1 MLEIT
6 LCSLITILPD
16 FLYRRFAQ
24 GKRIGQEITV
34 FSVWYELRWGISA
47 CAILALSLITTIFYF
62 HPSTSNVTLGFRTVT
77 ILPETS
83 GRVSS
88 VSAVNGQWI
97 EAGEEI
103 FRLDDARQQAALD
116 TATTKLG
123 EIEAEIILA
132 EASLE
137 VSIAKVDSARA
148 SLEQSE
154 LELARTLELRE
165 RNSGVVTGQEI
176 DRQNALVATRAA
188 SLKAAQAGQKESEA
202 RLNEQLPAKRVN
214 ALAALHQ
221 AEVEQSLTIVYA
233 GTDGTILQFLLKV
246 GDYINPILR
255 PAGILVPDRKD
266 YDKVQAGFNQISAQ
280 VIKPGMLAEI
290 TCISEPFKIIPM
302 VVVFEQSVIA
312 AGAIRPSD
320 QLVEI
325 SQRAQPGTVTIAM
338 EPLYAGGIDRV
349 PQGSKCIANVYTSNH
364 ELLASGD
371 VSGGKAV
378 LLHAIDAV
386 GLVHALIL
394 RLQAMF
400 LPVQTL
406 VFSGH

>member
-6 LCSLITILPD
+6 LCSLVTILPD
-16 FLYRRFAQ
+16 FLFRRFVQ
-24 GKRIGQEITV
+24 GKRIGLEITV

-62 HPSTSNVTLGFRTVT
+62 HPSTNNVTLAFRTVT

-83 GRVSS
+83 GRVSK
-88 VSAVNGQWI
+88 VTAVNGQWI

-103 FRLDDARQQAALD
+103 FRLDDSRQQAALD
-116 TATTKLG
+116 TARTILG
-123 EIEAEIILA
+123 EIEADIVLA

-137 VSIAKVDSARA
+137 VSIAKVESAQA
-148 SLEQSE
+148 SLRQSE
-154 LELARTLELRE
+154 LELARSLELQK
-165 RNSGVVTGQEI
+165 RNSGVVTEQEI
-176 DRQNALVATRAA
+176 DRQTALVDTRKA

-202 RLNEQLPAKRVN
+202 RLEEQLPAKRIN

-255 PAGILVPDRKD
+255 PAGILVPDRKEFD
-266 YDKVQAGFNQISAQ
+266 RVQAGFNQISAQ
-280 VIKPGMLAEI
+280 VIKSGMLAEI
-290 TCISEPFKIIPM
+290 TCISHPFTIIPM

-320 QLVEI
+320 QLVDI
-325 SQRAQPGTVTIAM
+325 AQRAQPGTLTVAM
-338 EPLYAGGIDRV
+338 EPLYAGGIDKV
-349 PQGSKCIANVYTSNH
+349 LQGSKCIANVYTSNH
-364 ELLASGD
+364 ELLASGE
-371 VSGGKAV
+371 VSGSKAV

>member
-6 LCSLITILPD
+6 LCSLVTILPD
-16 FLYRRFAQ
+16 FLYRRFVQ
-24 GKRIGQEITV
+24 GKRIGLEITV

-62 HPSTSNVTLGFRTVT
+62 HPSTTNVTLAFRTVT

-83 GRVSS
+83 GRVSK
-88 VSAVNGQWI
+88 VTAVNGQWI
-97 EAGEEI
+97 KAGDEI
-103 FRLDDARQQAALD
+103 FRLDDSRQQAALD
-116 TATTKLG
+116 TARTILG
-123 EIEAEIILA
+123 EIEADIVLA

-137 VSIAKVDSARA
+137 VSIAKVESAQA
-148 SLEQSE
+148 SLRQSE
-154 LELARTLELRE
+154 LELARSLELQK
-165 RNSGVVTGQEI
+165 RNSGVVTEQEI
-176 DRQNALVATRAA
+176 DRQTALVDTRKA

-202 RLNEQLPAKRVN
+202 RLDEQLPAKRIN

-255 PAGILVPDRKD
+255 PAGILVPDRKEFD
-266 YDKVQAGFNQISAQ
+266 RVQAGFNQISAQ
-280 VIKPGMLAEI
+280 VIKSGMLAEI
-290 TCISEPFKIIPM
+290 TCISHPFTIIPM

-320 QLVEI
+320 QLVDI
-325 SQRAQPGTVTIAM
+325 GQRAEPGTLTVAM
-338 EPLYAGGIDRV
+338 EPLYAGGIDKV
-349 PQGSKCIANVYTSNH
+349 LQGSKCIANVYTSNH
-364 ELLASGD
+364 ELLASGE
-371 VSGGKAV
+371 VSGSKAV

>member
-1 MLEIT
+1 MLEII
-6 LCSLITILPD
+6 LCSMVTILPD

-24 GKRIGQEITV
+24 GKRIGREITV

-62 HPSTSNVTLGFRTVT
+62 HPSTTNVTLGFRTVT

-83 GRVSS
+83 GRVSK

-97 EAGEEI
+97 KAGDEI
-103 FRLDDARQQAALD
+103 FRLDDSRQQAALG
-116 TATTKLG
+116 TARTKLG
-123 EIEAEIILA
+123 EIEADIILA

-148 SLEQSE
+148 SMVQAE
-154 LELARTLELRE
+154 LELARTMELRE
-165 RNSGVVTGQEI
+165 RNSGVVTGKEI
-176 DRQNALVATRAA
+176 DRQTALVATRTA
-188 SLKAAQAGQKESEA
+188 SLNAAQAGQKESEA
-202 RLNEQLPAKRVN
+202 RLNKQLPAKRKSAQASLV
-214 ALAALHQ
+214 Q

-266 YDKVQAGFNQISAQ
+266 FDKVQAGFNQISAQ
-280 VIKPGMLAEI
+280 VVKPGMLAEI
-290 TCISEPFKIIPM
+290 TCISHPFTIIPM

-312 AGAIRPSD
+312 AGAVRPSD
-320 QLVEI
+320 QLI
-325 SQRAQPGTVTIAM
+325 DLAQRAQPGTLTVAM
-338 EPLYAGGIDRV
+338 EPLYAGGIDKV
-349 PQGSKCIANVYTSNH
+349 LQGSKCIANVYTSNH
-364 ELLASGD
+364 EVLASGD

-386 GLVHALIL
+386 GVVHAIIL
-394 RLQAMF
+394 RIQALF